1 MSVTAVS
8 FKTQVIPEKLMVL
21 YQKKMA
27 SQQKAPPRL
36 LLLPLERQK
45 ASEPTHPFI
54 LKTGELDFMIST
66 TDFPGQLKASFLFV
80 YLFVCW
86 VFFFFNPKSTH
97 LVFFNINE

>member
-36 LLLPLERQK
+36 LLLPLERRR

-66 TDFPGQLKASFLFV
+66 TDFPGQLKASFFCLFI
-80 YLFVCW
+80 YLSVG
-86 VFFFFNPKSTH
+86 FFFF
-97 LVFFNINE
+97 F